1 MSESRYETEF
11 SWGKGL
17 HPDLSEDALSVKHLA
32 QLRNRQSAAENR
44 AGAVP
49 PSPPG
54 PKVNP
59 DDFDIASEV

>member
-11 SWGKGL
+11 GWGKGL
-17 HPDLSEDALSVKHLA
+17 HPDLDEDALSVKHLA

-44 AGAVP
+44 AGAIP

-54 PKVNP
+54 ALVNP
-59 DDFDIASEV
+59 DDFDIAGG